1 MPVIASPTAS
11 RAMREMA
18 TQTRSA
24 VEPLRRFNLQQPLAR
39 KQQLINAILT
49 FFQRQAEKRAQREAE
64 EAGGGPLG
72 AGLGGVGGGILGA
85 LVGGPAGAAI
95 GAGMGAGAGE
105 KVGAAVSPPGSAGTA
120 RGPAIASAIQSVAPF
135 AGAIGGGLGAMRAPQ
150 AVTSPP
156 AGEAGPPGMLM
167 ETGRGAFGR
176 GFRGTMTDL
185 LPYQAAGGGWRGLY
199 EMQYGMATVPSQK
212 RGITEGP
219 TAAGAMINPF
229 ARAIGVGR
237 GFGETMGGMSEQDLL
252 RLLMFMGYG
261 G

>member
-39 KQQLINAILT
+39 KQQLINAILM
-49 FFQRQAEKRAQREAE
+49 FLQRQAEKRAQREAE
-64 EAGGGPLG
+64 ESGGGG
-72 AGLGGVGGGILGA
+72 
-85 LVGGPAGAAI
+85 AGAAI
-95 GAGMGAGAGE
+95 GGVAGGIGGFLVGGPPGAAIGASLGAGAGE
-105 KVGAAVSPPGSAGTA
+105 KIGTAVKPPGTAGA
-120 RGPAIASAIQSVAPF
+120 GRGPGIASAIQSVAPF
-135 AGAIGGGLGAMRAPQ
+135 AGATAGGFQAMRAPQ
-150 AVTSPP
+150 AVPSPP
-156 AGEAGPPGMLM
+156 VGAAGPPGTLM

-199 EMQYGMATVPSQK
+199 EMQYGMPTVPSQK

-219 TAAGAMINPF
+219 AAAGAMINPF
-229 ARAIGVGR
+229 QVGWR
-237 GFGETMGGMSEQDLL
+237 DRYSVPTPTVPMSDEEFMDFLALL
-252 RLLMFMGYG
+252 GLGR
-261 G
+261 